1 MMSGGPRGDVV
12 CTADPVASTAVS
24 GGVPG
29 LGRTEQLLCIDG
41 DRSFTLTMPDS
52 GELVIGRGP
61 DAGLS
66 VDDPLVSRAHALLL
80 AVPDGLRLS
89 DLGSRH
95 GTLLN
100 GERLTEPRLVGSGDV
115 IGIGNAVLVVRR
127 PARTATGARATEQPV
142 LVQRLTEE
150 LSRIVEYERELSLV
164 VARGAGRDPGLLLA
178 AVVDR
183 LRVIDAAA
191 PLGGGFVAALL
202 PERGGDEALGLARAL
217 AELDGGR
224 VAVGVATAPHDGIDP
239 DAVLGA
245 ARAAC
250 AAAEPGTV
258 RRACEAV
265 EVITAGPQRI
275 LVADPAMARLYE
287 LARRLARS
295 AIPILIHG
303 ETGSGKELAAAAIH
317 AFSARAAGPF
327 VSVNCAAIPESLA
340 ESELFGHARGAF
352 SGAATARVGHL
363 ETASGGTLFL
373 DEIGE
378 LSPAIQAKLLRALES
393 GELTRVG
400 ETAPRI
406 ADLRI
411 VAATHRDLQRDVDD
425 GRFRRDLFFRLGA
438 ARLEL
443 PPLRDRP
450 RDLALLARTLLD
462 DACRQLGRPPLALSA
477 AAAVALLRHD
487 WPGNIRELRHA
498 IDYAAAA
505 APDGAREIEIWHLP
519 ATLAAAARRTR
530 DAELAA
536 PAAPGGAPDP
546 RDVSHARPAP
556 GSDEQS
562 EPVGGGDPGGLAGGA
577 GGEAPREIDG
587 GFRPIADEVREL
599 ERARMV
605 AALRAT
611 AGVQNRAAALIEMP
625 LRTFVTKVKRYAIS
639 PSDWGGT

>member
-1 MMSGGPRGDVV
+1 MTSGGPRGDVL
-12 CTADPVASTAVS
+12 CTADPVGSTAVS
-24 GGVPG
+24 GGAPG

-41 DRSFTLTMPDS
+41 DRSFTVTMPSS

-61 DAGLS
+61 DAGLA

-115 IGIGNAVLVVRR
+115 VGIGNAVLVVRR
-127 PARTATGARATEQPV
+127 PARTAGARATEQPA
-142 LVQRLTEE
+142 LIQRLTEE
-150 LSRIVEYERELSLV
+150 LSRVVEYERELSLV
-164 VARGAGRDPGLLLA
+164 IARGASRDPGPLLA
-178 AVVDR
+178 AVADR

-202 PERGGDEALGLARAL
+202 PERSSDEALGLARAL
-217 AELDGGR
+217 AALDGGR

-250 AAAEPGTV
+250 AAVDPGGV
-258 RRACEAV
+258 RRASEAI

-303 ETGSGKELAAAAIH
+303 ETGAGKELAAAAIH

-352 SGAATARVGHL
+352 SGAATARAGHL

-393 GELTRVG
+393 GELIRVG

-411 VAATHRDLQRDVDD
+411 VAATHRDLRRDVDD

-462 DACRQLGRPPLALSA
+462 DACRQLGRTPLALSA

-487 WPGNIRELRHA
+487 WPGNVRELRHA
-498 IDYAAAA
+498 IDYGAAA
-505 APDGAREIEIWHLP
+505 APDGARELEIWHLP
-519 ATLAAAARRTR
+519 TTLAAAARRTR
-530 DAELAA
+530 DAGLAA
-536 PAAPGGAPDP
+536 APVAPDP
-546 RDVSHARPAP
+546 GAPPDPADAPP
-556 GSDEQS
+556 GAA
-562 EPVGGGDPGGLAGGA
+562 GDPRPELAPVPG
-577 GGEAPREIDG
+577 G